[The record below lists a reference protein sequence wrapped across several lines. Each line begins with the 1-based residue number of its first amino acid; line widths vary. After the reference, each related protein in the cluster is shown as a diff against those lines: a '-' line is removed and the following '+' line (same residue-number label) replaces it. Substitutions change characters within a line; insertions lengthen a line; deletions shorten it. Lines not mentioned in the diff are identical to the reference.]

1 MSQDRSPRRGRC
13 WGDVSRLRGRARPA
27 WPETF
32 FDPSPKST
40 RLRPLVAQTAA
51 SFMKISRQLLR
62 PPVALTKLLLGT
74 YMKGGFSTN
83 GRLRLLLLSLAVM
96 VLPVCGVA
104 WLSWKVVE
112 HDRIVDRQRS
122 QERCETAAETA
133 VAEIGRR
140 ALELEKDLQ
149 GFERGAAVGGAAFLL
164 RSGDRLVRS
173 AGERL
178 AFYPAPS
185 PERRMPEGVF
195 AAAEQ
200 LEFAVKQ
207 PAAAAAVYKNLAEF
221 GPVDARAEAWLR
233 VARSW
238 RQAGRPQ
245 DALSAY
251 ARLECCSM

>member
-1 MSQDRSPRRGRC
+1 
-13 WGDVSRLRGRARPA
+13 
-27 WPETF
+27 
-32 FDPSPKST
+32 
-40 RLRPLVAQTAA
+40 
-51 SFMKISRQLLR
+51 MKISRQLLR

-207 PAAAAAVYKNLAEF
+207 PTAAAAVYKNLAEF